1 MPSIPSLLLVDD
13 DPVMRKFLARILGDD
28 YDVTT
33 AETGREA
40 LDQLEA
46 LNPDLMVLDL
56 WLPDLDGHEVLRTIR
71 DDDAWKELPILVLSG
86 RERSEE
92 RVRSLRLGAN
102 DHLVKPF
109 NPEELKV
116 RLDVLRNQTS

>member
-1 MPSIPSLLLVDD
+1 MSSVPSLLLVDD
-13 DPVMRKFLARILGDD
+13 DPVMRMFLERILGDD

-33 AETGREA
+33 AETGQEA
-40 LDQLEA
+40 LDTLSSFD
-46 LNPDLMVLDL
+46 PDLMVLDL
-56 WLPDLDGHEVLRTIR
+56 WLPDMDGHEVLRTVR
-71 DDDAWKELPILVLSG
+71 SDDAWKELPILVLSG

-109 NPEELKV
+109 NPEELKA
-116 RLDVLRNQTS
+116 RLNVLRDQVT